1 MVWAF
6 KSIVLPMLS
15 YGALVWA
22 HRNIPDYLVNR
33 LTTLNRLAATGLG
46 PMRRNT
52 PTAGLEVILDLQP
65 LDLVVKGDGLKA
77 YGRLTNGKH
86 LRTGRPGMDWA
97 GSLRATGGSGPTW
110 R

>member
-1 MVWAF
+1 
-6 KSIVLPMLS
+6 MLS

-22 HRNIPDYLVNR
+22 HRNIPDYLVSR

-65 LDLVVKGDGLKA
+65 LDLVVSNARNNHATLHATEQSRNLATQQSCNLQRNNHATLQHNNKA
-77 YGRLTNGKH
+77 TL
-86 LRTGRPGMDWA
+86 
-97 GSLRATGGSGPTW
+97 
-110 R
+110 